1 MNTLYAVI
9 LAGLVFYIGYRFY
22 ARRIDRDIIQSDP
35 RKATPAT
42 LYMDGVDFVPASRGV
57 LYGYHFKSI
66 AAAGPIVGAITAANL
81 WGWLP
86 SIIWLLLGVTFIG
99 WMSDYSAIMVSVRN
113 DGNSL
118 SAIAHRLIAPRTR
131 TILLFFIFFYLLLV
145 AGAFG
150 NIIVGVL
157 FGQPQVPLAIVTLV
171 VMGLLGGQMLYR
183 WRTDLIVMTLVT
195 VGVTLLMIV
204 LGPLGMVVNPP
215 AAQGA
220 APQIVQGPIGQLM
233 VGWNTLVNGIT
244 GGAPVISYFDPTLPL
259 PPNAPAGVAVANV
272 NITPAFLFW
281 LVFLCAFAYLGSILP
296 IWRFA
301 QPINYIGFW
310 ITFLTIALAGLGAA
324 LAVFL
329 KPEVGML
336 QLAAVRAPD
345 LGFTMEAGR
354 AWQPLWPMLFVTIAC
369 GAISGWHALIG
380 SVGTSRQIE
389 NETDVLPVGGGSMF
403 TEMTLGMLSLL
414 AVAVAGQGAGVPA
427 FANGVGSFLSVFAIP
442 QHIGTALGFS
452 SFVVI
457 VITVFQLVIR
467 VMRVTLAEGLGDRM
481 AIFRNPHVGIVIS
494 LLLMCLLVLS
504 GVWVYLWQLFGSSN
518 QLMAS
523 LSLLVVTVWLAST
536 RRSTTFALIPTLF
549 MYITT
554 MAATLVIARNL
565 WETVVVPNM
574 AREGAGI
581 AVYGAIALILV
592 SVLLFVAAAF
602 IGLDGWRA
610 YQQYRRQEA
619 APTPAPAQPAT

>member
-9 LAGLVFYIGYRFY
+9 IAALAFYLGYTLY
-22 ARRIDRDIIQSDP
+22 ARRIDRNIIRSDP
-35 RKATPAT
+35 NRVTPAR
-42 LYMDGVDFVPASRGV
+42 LYMDGVDFVPASRSV

-81 WGWLP
+81 WGWAP
-86 SIIWLLLGVTFIG
+86 SILWLVLGVTFIG

-118 SAIAHRLIAPRTR
+118 SAIAHRLVHPRTR
-131 TILLFFIFFYLLLV
+131 TILLVFIFFYLLLV

-171 VMGLLGGQMLYR
+171 IMGILGGQMLYR
-183 WRTDLIVMTLVT
+183 WKTDLILMTLIT
-195 VGVTLLMIV
+195 VGVTLLLII
-204 LGPLGMVVNPP
+204 LGPLGMQVNPP
-215 AAQGA
+215 ATQGA
-220 APQIVQGPIGQLM
+220 APQIVQGPVGQLM
-233 VGWNTLVNGIT
+233 VGLNTAINGIT
-244 GGAPVISYFDPTLPL
+244 GGTPVITYFDPTLPL
-259 PPNAPAGVAVANV
+259 PADAPPGVAVANV
-272 NITPAFLFW
+272 RITPAFLFW
-281 LVFLCAFAYLGSILP
+281 LVFLCAFAYLGSIMP

-301 QPINYIGFW
+301 QPVNYIGFW
-310 ITFLTIALAGLGAA
+310 ITFLTIVLAGLGAA
-324 LAVFL
+324 LAVVL
-329 KPEVGML
+329 APEVASVKIPAF
-336 QLAAVRAPD
+336 QSAD
-345 LGFTMEAGR
+345 LGFTLEAGK

-427 FANGVGSFLSVFAIP
+427 FANGVGSFLSVFGIP
-442 QHIGTALGFS
+442 QHIGAALGFS

-467 VMRVTLAEGLGDRM
+467 VMRVTLAEGLGDR
-481 AIFRNPHVGIVIS
+481 APIFRNPHVGIVVS
-494 LLLMCLLVLS
+494 LLLMCALVLS
-504 GVWVYLWQLFGSSN
+504 GVWVYLWQLFGSAN

-523 LSLLVVTVWLAST
+523 LSMLVVTVWLASIK
-536 RRSTTFALIPTLF
+536 RNTTFALIPTVF
-549 MYITT
+549 MYVTT

-565 WETVVVPNM
+565 WETVLLPNVGR
-574 AREGAGI
+574 AGAGI
-581 AVYGAIALILV
+581 AVFGAGAMVIISA
-592 SVLLFVAAAF
+592 LLFVAAAM
-602 IGLDGWRA
+602 IGWDGYGA
-610 YQQYRRQEA
+610 YQRYRAAEPEA
-619 APTPAPAQPAT
+619 RPAEATTA